1 VGTANV
7 SFDATQRIGALMIGN
22 GGVASVTAGGANVL
36 TVTSLGIAAAGRLNL
51 NDNQLVVDYA
61 PLAASPITGIRALL
75 TSGYHN
81 GAWDG
86 SGIMTGLGDASK
98 FALGFAEAS
107 DVGGSV
113 AGLGLDGT
121 AVVVKFT
128 LYGDANLDGKVDFLD
143 LSKLAQSFNTTL
155 PATQGSWDRGDF
167 NFDGKVDFLDLAKL
181 AQQYNT
187 SLPGAANVASA
198 AQSLAPMTVQAAR
211 PVAAS
216 VARRPVRWHDRH
228 DRR

>member
-1 VGTANV
+1 
-7 SFDATQRIGALMIGN
+7 
-22 GGVASVTAGGANVL
+22 VASVAAGGANVL
-36 TVTSLGIAAAGRLNL
+36 TVTSLTVAAAGRLNL
-51 NDNQLVVDYA
+51 NNNELVVDYA
-61 PLAASPITGIRALL
+61 PLAGSPIAGIRALL

-86 SGIMTGLGDASK
+86 NGIMSGSGDASK

-107 DVGGSV
+107 DVGGI

-121 AVVVKFT
+121 AVVVKFA

-143 LSKLAQSFNTTL
+143 LAKLAQSYNATL
-155 PATQGSWDRGDF
+155 PAQQGSWDRGDF
-167 NFDGKVDFLDLAKL
+167 SYDGAVDFLDLAKL

-187 SLPGAANVASA
+187 SLPGAANLASA
-198 AQSLAPMTVQAAR
+198 AQSLSPVTVQAAR
-211 PVAAS
+211 PVAAL
-216 VARRPVRWHDRH
+216 VVHRPVRRHDRH